1 MKTTNL
7 KNSLMAG
14 LAILA
19 SGLNLQA
26 TNLTWDATAT
36 TASPGA
42 QDGAGN
48 WTALAANTNWWDG
61 AANVTWNNATPDN
74 ATFGANSGAAGTVTV
89 PTLTTNTVGNLTFN
103 APGSSGYNLAAG
115 SSTTSK
121 INLSGTPT
129 ITVASGVFAT
139 NLVVLAGTSFTK
151 LGAGTFVL
159 KPGAANVNSGP
170 TVVGGGTL
178 IIGAS
183 NGRQLI
189 PGDLTITNGATA
201 QLGANQQIASSATI
215 TVDGGTFDTGANS
228 QFISGFILDNSG
240 QVIGS
245 SSSIALTNNGAT
257 YDLRSGTIAPNLAG
271 TAGLTKMTGG
281 TVLLSNGGGANTFAG
296 PVLVSAGILDLNHS
310 GTGAGLPGV
319 ITTITNT
326 GMVRLQHDTE
336 FNTNA
341 TVIIGGGTFELLA
354 HNDTVSTLILDNNGL
369 ILNGGNTSKTLTVL
383 TNMDFRNGLCASKL
397 GGASLMVKSTAGT
410 VTLTMDNANTGG
422 TLISAGIL
430 QLGDGTVNRG
440 QFGTGPVTNNS
451 VIVLNHTN
459 AFTLANVIS
468 GSGSLTNLGGSPSL
482 TGGNTYIGGTTVR
495 GGTLFANNTSGSATG
510 SGVLII
516 QSGAGLGGTGIVSG
530 VVTIQSGGK
539 LSPGNSSLGTL
550 TISGS
555 LTLNA
560 NTTNTFDVN
569 GTNGACDV
577 VVAGSTVTY
586 GGVLTIST
594 NSGPTFTA
602 GQQFV
607 LFSGA
612 GATNAGNFASIVGS
626 PGVNLAFNFTNGV
639 LSVVSAGSPTPP
651 LLSVSPPSGGTLTFS
666 WTDPSFKLQSQTNN
680 LSTGLN
686 GIWGDYPSGGTSPVG
701 VTINPANPTV
711 FFRLSQYHNLI
722 PCTVYY
728 SPSQLRLP

>member
-26 TNLTWDATAT
+26 TNLTWDATTGT
-36 TASPGA
+36 TGA
-42 QDGAGN
+42 QDGAGTWN
-48 WTALAANTNWWDG
+48 TVANNWWDG
-61 AANVTWNNATPDN
+61 AANVTWNNATPDS
-74 ATFGANSGAAGTVTV
+74 ATFGTNSGAAGTVTV
-89 PTLTTNTVGNLTFN
+89 PTLTTNTVGNITFN

-121 INLSGTPT
+121 LNLSGTPT
-129 ITVASGVFAT
+129 ITVATGVFAT
-139 NLVVLAGTSFTK
+139 NTVVLMGTSFTK

-159 KPGAANVNSGP
+159 KTGAANINSGP
-170 TVVGGGTL
+170 TVVGAGTL
-178 IIGAS
+178 IVGAS
-183 NGRQLI
+183 AGRLAI
-189 PGDLTITNGATA
+189 PGDLTITNGSTVQMLQAE
-201 QLGANQQIASSATI
+201 QIADSGI
-215 TVDGGTFDTGANS
+215 VTVDNGTLDTGGKS
-228 QFISGFILDNSG
+228 ETIGGFILDNSG
-240 QVIGS
+240 QVIS
-245 SSSIALTNNGAT
+245 SSSSTGITNNGT
-257 YDLRSGTIAPNLAG
+257 IYDLRSGTIAPNLAG
-271 TAGLTKMTGG
+271 TAGLTKTTGG

-310 GTGAGLPGV
+310 GAGAGLPGV

-354 HNDTVSTLILDNNGL
+354 HNDVVSTLILDNAGQ

-383 TNMDFRNGLCASKL
+383 TNIDFRNGLCASKL
-397 GGASLMVKSTAGT
+397 GGAGLMVKSTAGT

-468 GSGSLTNLGGSPSL
+468 GSGSLTNLVGSPSL
-482 TGGNTYIGGTTVR
+482 TGANTYIGGTTVS

-510 SGVLII
+510 SGAVLI
-516 QSGAGLGGTGIVSG
+516 QSGAGLGGTGIISG
-530 VVTIQSGGK
+530 VVTLQLGGK
-539 LSPGNSSLGTL
+539 LAPGNSGIGTL
-550 TISGS
+550 TINGS

-560 NTTNTFDVN
+560 NTTNTF
-569 GTNGACDV
+569 
-577 VVAGSTVTY
+577 VVAGASVTY

-602 GQQFV
+602 GQQFT

-639 LSVVSAGSPTPP
+639 LSVVSTGSPTPAV
-651 LLSVSPPSGGTLTFS
+651 LNVSPPSGGTLTFS

-701 VTINPANPTV
+701 VTINPANATV
-711 FFRLSQYHNLI
+711 FFRLSQ
-722 PCTVYY
+722 
-728 SPSQLRLP
+728 